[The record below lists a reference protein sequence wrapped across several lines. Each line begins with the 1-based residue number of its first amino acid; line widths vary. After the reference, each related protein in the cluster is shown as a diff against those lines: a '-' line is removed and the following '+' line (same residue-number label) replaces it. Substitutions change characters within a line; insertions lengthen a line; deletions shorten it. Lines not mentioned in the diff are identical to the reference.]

1 MWLLIANDSTN
12 IGIVI
17 VVVELAIVVEE
28 L

>member
-17 VVVELAIVVEE
+17 VVVELAIAVEE